1 LDLSLVI
8 PVMNEEDNI
17 DPLLTETLGILDR
30 DLSNKKSQIIF
41 VDDGS
46 TDQTPQKLKNWAKKD
61 SRIRLVFFRK
71 NFGKSAALTAGFER
85 AQGAYVVTMDGDL
98 QDDPKELPSLI
109 NKIDEGYDLVSGWKS
124 NRKDPLEKRMASK
137 VFNGVISRMSGVYIH
152 DFNCGLKAYKSWAV
166 KSLELRGN
174 QYRFIPAIL
183 KWKGAKVTELPVT
196 HRPRTHGKSKYGLKR
211 YFHGAFDLFTLLLL
225 TRFSQ
230 APLYFFGLI
239 GLPFIGL
246 GAIIGLWLLINH
258 ILYLTTPD
266 MGEMLNMRPLLVIS
280 FSLMIVGLQIFLIG
294 LLSELVLRVS
304 TSRYYE
310 IREEI

>member
-1 LDLSLVI
+1 MDLSIVI
-8 PVMNEEDNI
+8 PVMNEEENI
-17 DPLLTETLGILDR
+17 DPLMTETLGMLDR
-30 DLSNKKSQIIF
+30 DLSGRKSQIIF

-46 TDQTPQKLKNWAKKD
+46 NDKTVQKIKEWTKKD
-61 SRIRLVFFRK
+61 GRVKAVVFRK
-71 NFGKSAALTAGFER
+71 NFGKSAALTEGFER
-85 AQGAYVVTMDGDL
+85 AEGKFVVTMDGDL
-98 QDDPKELPSLI
+98 QDDPKEVPTLLR
-109 NKIDEGYDLVSGWKS
+109 KLEDGFDLVSGWKS
-124 NRKDPLEKRMASK
+124 NRKDPIEKRMASK

-183 KWKGAKVTELPVT
+183 KWKGASVTELPVT
-196 HRPRTHGKSKYGLKR
+196 HRARTAGKSKYGFKR
-211 YFHGAFDLFTLLLL
+211 YYHGAFDLFTLLLL

-246 GAIIGLWLLINH
+246 GAAIGLYLLVNH
-258 ILYLTTPD
+258 ILYLTTVG

-294 LLSELVLRVS
+294 LLSELVLRV
-304 TSRYYE
+304 TAGRYYE
-310 IREEI
+310 IRDEF

>member
-1 LDLSLVI
+1 MDLSIVI

-17 DPLLTETLGILDR
+17 DPLLTETLGMLDR
-30 DLSNKKSQIIF
+30 DLSNRKTQIIF

-46 TDQTPQKLKNWAKKD
+46 SDRTVQKLKEWTKKD
-61 SRIRLVFFRK
+61 ARVKAVIFRK
-71 NFGKSAALTAGFER
+71 NFGKSAALTEGFER
-85 AQGAYVVTMDGDL
+85 AEGKYVVTMDGDL
-98 QDDPKELPSLI
+98 QDDPKEVPTLL
-109 NKIDEGYDLVSGWKS
+109 KKLDDGFDLVSGWKN

-152 DFNCGLKAYKSWAV
+152 DFNCGLKAYKNWAV

-183 KWKGAKVTELPVT
+183 KWKGARVTELPVT
-196 HRPRTHGKSKYGLKR
+196 HRARTAGKSKYGFKR
-211 YFHGAFDLFTLLLL
+211 YYHGAFDLFTLLLL

-239 GLPFIGL
+239 GLPFLGL
-246 GAIIGLWLLINH
+246 GAAIGLYLFVNH
-258 ILYLTTPD
+258 ILYLTTAG

-294 LLSELVLRVS
+294 LLSELVLRV
-304 TSRYYE
+304 TAGRYYE
-310 IREEI
+310 IKEEI